1 MAALEDG
8 KIEFTVYLTRSAEE
22 WFDQYSSIRLESES
36 EHGNNVSL
44 SVPHDVAR
52 ELYLKPVRVTVEM
65 LD

>member
-8 KIEFTVYLTRSAEE
+8 KIEFMARLTHFEEE

-44 SVPHDVAR
+44 SVPHDVAS
-52 ELYLKPVRVTVEM
+52 EFYLKRVRVTVEM

>member
-1 MAALEDG
+1 MVDLANGKMDFMAR
-8 KIEFTVYLTRSAEE
+8 LTHSEEE

-44 SVPHDVAR
+44 SVPYDVAR
-52 ELYLKPVRVTVEM
+52 EFYLKRVLVTVEV